1 MEITSQ
7 IVKELRL
14 KTGAGMME
22 CKKALVEADGNEEK
36 AIEVLRKH
44 GLSKV
49 EKRADRVAK
58 EGVVEAYIHTGAKLG
73 VLLELNSETDFVAK
87 TDEFKRLARDIS
99 LHIAASNPLTVS
111 REEIPAG
118 VIEKEKEIYRAQVEG
133 EGKPKPPDIVEKIIN
148 GKLDKYFS
156 ENCLLEQLF
165 VKDSTKTIG
174 ALIAEAAAKFG
185 ENLILRRFSRFKVGE

>member
-7 IVKELRL
+7 IVKDLRL

-49 EKRADRVAK
+49 EKRSDRLAK

-87 TDEFKRLARDIS
+87 NDEFKRLARDIA
-99 LHIAASNPLTVS
+99 LHVAASNPVAVS
-111 REEIPAG
+111 REDIPAD
-118 VIEKEKEIYRAQVEG
+118 VVEKEKEIYRAQVEAD
-133 EGKPKPPDIVEKIIN
+133 GKKKPPDVVEKIIT
-148 GKLDKYFS
+148 GKLDKFYM
-156 ENCLLEQLF
+156 ENCLLEQMF
-165 VKDSTKTIG
+165 VKDPNKNIST
-174 ALIAEAAAKFG
+174 LISDAAAKFG
-185 ENLILRRFSRFKVGE
+185 ENLVLRRFSRFKVGE